1 MLNRTGLLLL
11 ALCAAAPAAA
21 RTDLPPMDRDFGEV
35 VVQYPA
41 DWPSDAEVLR
51 ALPKAPARNNVT
63 IVCELQS
70 SRVGD
75 VRFYPAVGK
84 ARLVESHFK
93 CTVYSDQKAEVVYID
108 ASSLRPAR

>member
-1 MLNRTGLLLL
+1 MLNRTGWLLL
-11 ALCAAAPAAA
+11 ALCAVPAAA
-21 RTDLPPMDRDFGEV
+21 RADLPPMDKEVGEV
-35 VVQYPA
+35 VVQYPS
-41 DWPSDAEVLR
+41 DWPSDADVLR
-51 ALPKAPARNNVT
+51 ALPKAPARNNLMVL
-63 IVCELQS
+63 CELQS

-108 ASSLRPAR
+108 ASRLRPAR